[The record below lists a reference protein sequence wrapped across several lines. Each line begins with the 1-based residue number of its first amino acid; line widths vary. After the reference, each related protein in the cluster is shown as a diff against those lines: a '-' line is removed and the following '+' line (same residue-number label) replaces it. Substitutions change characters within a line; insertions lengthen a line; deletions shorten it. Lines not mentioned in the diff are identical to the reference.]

1 MRLYIHA
8 HKDPR
13 LPLNKLTCIYFLRE
27 GAFHILDEAMK
38 ILHTCADT
46 KSHTV
51 GLRFGTVGSKN
62 VGAAELHLI
71 SM

>member
-38 ILHTCADT
+38 ILQTQNHTPLGRYLGRSAP
-46 KSHTV
+46 KMLV
-51 GLRFGTVGSKN
+51 LLN
-62 VGAAELHLI
+62 YI
-71 SM
+71 